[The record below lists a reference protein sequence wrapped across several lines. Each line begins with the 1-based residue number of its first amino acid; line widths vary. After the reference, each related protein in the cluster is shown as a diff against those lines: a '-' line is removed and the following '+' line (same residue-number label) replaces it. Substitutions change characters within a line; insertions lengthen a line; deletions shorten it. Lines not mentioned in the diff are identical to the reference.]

1 MSRKVEENG
10 CLSETSGPFYWEK
23 VPTHPE
29 RAAGEAMSSESSSV
43 DTQYVQ
49 ATKQQVR
56 NMVAEI
62 AQLAKSDADAA
73 QFYEALL
80 TRAVS
85 ALVATGGAIWM
96 LDDEQRLQ
104 LKYQI
109 NLQGTGLAESEEAQV
124 KHHRLLQHSLKKS
137 EGMLVAPQSGGQG
150 EEEGANPTDWL
161 LVLGPVTSDRAV
173 RGVIEIFQRPGAG
186 PVTQRGYLRF
196 LLQLCELAGN
206 YLASQKL
213 RSFEDRQTLWG
224 QLEHFTKA
232 VHASLDPLR
241 TAYTVVNEGRRL
253 IECDRVSLAISRG
266 RKCRIEAISHQD
278 TIDRRSNIAVLL
290 SQLATRVVATGE
302 PLWYAGNTEDMPP
315 QVEEAIH
322 HYVDESHAKIVGVLP
337 LLKPVGEK
345 QDEDD
350 DEPEQDT
357 VVGALIIE
365 QFDQASLSDRVR
377 KRVEVVKDH
386 AASAMTNA
394 LEHDGIF
401 LMPVWRTIG
410 KWRWIVRAKTLPKTA
425 AIASLIGILILALIL
440 IPIDFE
446 IEARGQLQ
454 PADRQDIFVEEGG
467 LIDKIYTDIQH
478 GTPVQKGQPLLKLSS
493 LDLEG
498 QLTDIQGQLN
508 ATGEQLRWINNSLA
522 GGSDDL
528 PLSERHRLRGQ
539 LMQLKKTSQSLRKQ
553 LDVLHE
559 KEKRLVI
566 KSPMS
571 GEIVTWDVRQR
582 LYGRTVEP
590 GQIVLSVAQPKNDWE
605 LELEV
610 PDDKIGYI
618 AEREVE
624 LAAEKPPR
632 TIPVT
637 YILATEPDREM
648 EGTVK
653 EIQQTAEVRKDQ
665 DNTVLILVNID
676 RDSIDPEQLRMGT
689 SVSGKLDCGRR
700 SIGFVLFHDLI
711 AWIQTKI
718 LFRL

>member
-1 MSRKVEENG
+1 MSG
-10 CLSETSGPFYWEK
+10 
-23 VPTHPE
+23 
-29 RAAGEAMSSESSSV
+29 ESSSV

-109 NLQGTGLAESEEAQV
+109 NLQGTGLAENEEAQL
-124 KHHRLLQHSLKKS
+124 KHHRLLQHSLKES
-137 EGMLVAPQSGGQG
+137 EGMLVAPQSGGEG

-161 LVLGPVTSDRAV
+161 LVLGPVVSDRAV

-213 RSFEDRQTLWG
+213 RGFEDRQTLWG

-253 IECDRVSLAISRG
+253 IECDRVSLAITRG
-266 RKCRIEAISHQD
+266 RKCHIEAISHQD
-278 TIDRRSNIAVLL
+278 TIDRRSNITVLL

-302 PLWYAGNTEDMPP
+302 PLWYVGNTEDMPP

-322 HYVDESHAKIVGVLP
+322 HYVDESHAKVVGVLP
-337 LLKPVGEK
+337 LLKPLDQKEAGEE
-345 QDEDD
+345 DES
-350 DEPEQDT
+350 EEDT
-357 VVGALIIE
+357 VVGALIVE
-365 QFDQASLSDRVR
+365 QFDQTSLSDRVR

-386 AASAMTNA
+386 ASSAMANA

-401 LMPVWRTIG
+401 LMSVWRTIG

-425 AIASLIGILILALIL
+425 AVAALIGMLILALIV

-467 LIDKIYTDIQH
+467 LIDKIYPNIHH
-478 GTPVQKGQPLLKLSS
+478 GNRVQKGQPLLKLSS

-522 GGSDDL
+522 GGSNDL

-539 LMQLKKTSQSLRKQ
+539 QMQLKKTSQSLRKQ

-590 GQIVLSVAQPKNDWE
+590 GQIVLSVAQPKKDWE

-624 LAAEKPPR
+624 LAAETPPR
-632 TIPVT
+632 TISVT
-637 YILATEPDREM
+637 YILATEPDRQM
-648 EGTVK
+648 EGKIK

-665 DNTVLILVNID
+665 ENTVLVLVQID
-676 RDSIDPEQLRMGT
+676 RDSIDPELLRMGT

-700 SIGFVLFHDLI
+700 SIGFVLFHDLM

>member
-1 MSRKVEENG
+1 
-10 CLSETSGPFYWEK
+10 
-23 VPTHPE
+23 
-29 RAAGEAMSSESSSV
+29 MSSESSSV
-43 DTQYVQ
+43 DAQYVQ

-73 QFYEALL
+73 QFYEAML

-161 LVLGPVTSDRAV
+161 LVLGPVMSDRAV

-196 LLQLCELAGN
+196 LLQLCELTGN

-232 VHASLDPLR
+232 VHASLDPIR

-337 LLKPVGEK
+337 LLKPVREK
-345 QDEDD
+345 QDEDE

-498 QLTDIQGQLN
+498 QLTDIQGQFN

-632 TIPVT
+632 AIQVT

-648 EGTVK
+648 EGMVK

>member
-1 MSRKVEENG
+1 
-10 CLSETSGPFYWEK
+10 
-23 VPTHPE
+23 
-29 RAAGEAMSSESSSV
+29 MSSESSSV

-161 LVLGPVTSDRAV
+161 LVLGPVMSDRAV

-315 QVEEAIH
+315 QVEDAIH

-689 SVSGKLDCGRR
+689 SVNGKLDCGRR

>member
-1 MSRKVEENG
+1 
-10 CLSETSGPFYWEK
+10 
-23 VPTHPE
+23 
-29 RAAGEAMSSESSSV
+29 MSSESSSV
-43 DTQYVQ
+43 DAQYVQ

-161 LVLGPVTSDRAV
+161 LVLGPVMSDRAV

-196 LLQLCELAGN
+196 LLQLCELTGN

-232 VHASLDPLR
+232 VHASLDPIR

-337 LLKPVGEK
+337 LLKPVREK
-345 QDEDD
+345 QDEDE

-632 TIPVT
+632 AIQVT

>member
-1 MSRKVEENG
+1 MS
-10 CLSETSGPFYWEK
+10 
-23 VPTHPE
+23 
-29 RAAGEAMSSESSSV
+29 GESTSV
-43 DTQYVQ
+43 DAQYVQ

-62 AQLAKSDADAA
+62 AQLAKSDADAS

-96 LDDEQRLQ
+96 LDEEQRLQ

-109 NLQGTGLAESEEAQV
+109 NLQGTGLAESEEAQR
-124 KHHRLLQHSLKKS
+124 KHHRLLQHSLTKS

-161 LVLGPVTSDRAV
+161 LVLGPVMSDRAV

-253 IECDRVSLAISRG
+253 IECDRVSLAIARG

-302 PLWYAGNTEDMPP
+302 PLWYAGNTEEMPP

-322 HYVDESHAKIVGVLP
+322 HYVDESHAKVVGVLP
-337 LLKPVGEK
+337 LLRPVEEKPEAEE
-345 QDEDD
+345 EDP
-350 DEPEQDT
+350 EPQDT
-357 VVGALIIE
+357 VVGALIVE
-365 QFDQASLSDRVR
+365 QFDQSSLTDRVR
-377 KRVEVVKDH
+377 KRVDVVKDH

-401 LMPVWRTIG
+401 LMPLWRTLG
-410 KWRWIVRAKTLPKTA
+410 KYRWIVRAKTLPKTA
-425 AIASLIGILILALIL
+425 TIAALVALLILGLIV

-467 LIDKIYTDIQH
+467 LIDKIYPDIQH
-478 GTPVQKGQPLLKLSS
+478 GSRVEKGQPLLKLSS

-508 ATGEQLRWINNSLA
+508 ATGEQMRWINNSLA
-522 GGSDDL
+522 GGTDDL

-553 LDVLHE
+553 LDVLDE
-559 KEKRLVI
+559 KEKRLII
-566 KSPMS
+566 KSPIS

-590 GQIVLSVAQPKNDWE
+590 GQIVLSVAQPENDWE

-610 PDDKIGYI
+610 PDDKIGFI
-618 AEREVE
+618 SEREVQ
-624 LAAEKPPR
+624 LAAEQPPQ
-632 TIPVT
+632 TIPVA
-637 YILATEPDREM
+637 YILATEPDHEM
-648 EGTVK
+648 EGMVK
-653 EIQQTAEVRKDQ
+653 EIQQTAEVREDQ

-676 RDSIDPEQLRMGT
+676 RDSIDPQQLRMGT
-689 SVSGKLDCGRR
+689 SVTGKLDCGRR

>member
-1 MSRKVEENG
+1 
-10 CLSETSGPFYWEK
+10 
-23 VPTHPE
+23 
-29 RAAGEAMSSESSSV
+29 MSSEQSSV
-43 DTQYVQ
+43 DAQYVQ

-62 AQLAKSDADAA
+62 AQMAKSDADAA

-96 LDDEQRLQ
+96 LDEEQRLQ

-109 NLQGTGLAESEEAQV
+109 NLQGTGLAESEEAQR
-124 KHHRLLQHSLKKS
+124 KHHRLLQQSLQKS
-137 EGMLVAPQSGGQG
+137 EGMLVAPQSGGEG
-150 EEEGANPTDWL
+150 DEEGANPTDWL
-161 LVLGPVTSDRAV
+161 LVLGPVMSDRAV

-224 QLEHFTKA
+224 QLEHFTKT
-232 VHASLDPLR
+232 VHASLDPLE

-290 SQLATRVVATGE
+290 SELATCVVATGE
-302 PLWYAGNTEDMPP
+302 PLWYLGSSEELPP

-322 HYVDESHAKIVGVLP
+322 HYVDESHAKVVGVLP
-337 LLKPVGEK
+337 LLKPI
-345 QDEDD
+345 DETQEAD
-350 DEPEQDT
+350 DEESREQDK
-357 VVGALIIE
+357 VVGALIVE
-365 QFDQASLSDRVR
+365 QLDQTKLSDRVR
-377 KRVEVVKDH
+377 KRVDVVKDH
-386 AASAMTNA
+386 AASAMANA
-394 LEHDGIF
+394 MEHDGIF
-401 LMPVWRTIG
+401 LMPVWRAIG
-410 KWRWIVRAKTLPKTA
+410 KWRWLVRAKTLPKTVTVA
-425 AIASLIGILILALIL
+425 ALVGLVILGLIVL
-440 IPIDFE
+440 PIDFE
-446 IEARGQLQ
+446 IEARGRLQ
-454 PADRQDIFVEEGG
+454 PADRQDIFVKEGG
-467 LIDKIYTDIQH
+467 LIDKIFPAAQH
-478 GTPVQKGQPLLKLSS
+478 GARVKQGEKLLKLSS

-539 LMQLKKTSQSLRKQ
+539 QMQLKKTAQSLREQ
-553 LDVLHE
+553 LDVLKA
-559 KEKRLVI
+559 KEQQLVLE
-566 KSPMS
+566 SPMD
-571 GEIVTWDVRQR
+571 GENVTWDVRQR

-590 GQIVLSVAQPKNDWE
+590 GQIVLSLAQPEKDWE

-624 LAAEKPPR
+624 LGAETPSR
-632 TIPVT
+632 TIQVT
-637 YILATEPDREM
+637 YILATEPDLELH
-648 EGTVK
+648 GSIK
-653 EIQQTAEVRKDQ
+653 EIQQTAEIRDDQ
-665 DNTVLILVNID
+665 ENTVLVLVAID
-676 RDSIDPEQLRMGT
+676 RDAIDKNQLRMGT
-689 SVSGKLDCGRR
+689 SVTAKLDCGRR
-700 SIGFVLFHDLI
+700 SIGFVLFHDLM

>member
-1 MSRKVEENG
+1 
-10 CLSETSGPFYWEK
+10 
-23 VPTHPE
+23 
-29 RAAGEAMSSESSSV
+29 MSSESSSV

-345 QDEDD
+345 QDEDE

-624 LAAEKPPR
+624 LAAEKPSR
-632 TIPVT
+632 EIQVT

-648 EGTVK
+648 DGTVK

>member
-1 MSRKVEENG
+1 
-10 CLSETSGPFYWEK
+10 
-23 VPTHPE
+23 
-29 RAAGEAMSSESSSV
+29 MSSEPSSV
-43 DTQYVQ
+43 DAQYVQ

-62 AQLAKSDADAA
+62 AQLAKSDADAT

-96 LDDEQRLQ
+96 LDEEQRLQ

-109 NLQGTGLAESEEAQV
+109 NLQGTGLAESEDAQLR
-124 KHHRLLQHSLKKS
+124 HHRLLQQSLKKP
-137 EGMLVAPQSGGQG
+137 EGMLVAPQSGGEG

-161 LVLGPVTSDRAV
+161 LVLGPVMSDRAV

-224 QLEHFTKA
+224 QLEHFTKT
-232 VHASLDPLR
+232 VHASLDPIQ

-290 SQLATRVVATGE
+290 SDLATRVVATGE
-302 PLWYAGNTEDMPP
+302 PLWYLGNTEELPP

-322 HYVDESHAKIVGVLP
+322 HYVDESHAKVVGVLP
-337 LLKPVGEK
+337 LLKPI
-345 QDEDD
+345 DEGQEN
-350 DEPEQDT
+350 DEEDAPKEV
-357 VVGALIIE
+357 VVGALIVE
-365 QFDQASLSDRVR
+365 QFDQTSLSDRVR

-386 AASAMTNA
+386 AASAMANA
-394 LEHDGIF
+394 MEHDGIF
-401 LMPVWRTIG
+401 LMPLWRGIG
-410 KWRWIVRAKTLPKTA
+410 KWRWLVRAKTLPKTA
-425 AIASLIGILILALIL
+425 TVAALVGLLILALIV

-467 LIDKIYTDIQH
+467 LIDKIFPTAAH
-478 GTPVQKGQPLLKLSS
+478 GNRVSKNDELLKLSS

-508 ATGEQLRWINNSLA
+508 ATAEQLRWINNSLA

-539 LMQLKKTSQSLRKQ
+539 QMQLKKTSQSLREQ

-566 KSPMS
+566 KSPMN

-590 GQIVLSVAQPKNDWE
+590 GQIVLSVAQPEKDWE

-624 LAAEKPPR
+624 LAAENPAR

-637 YILATEPDREM
+637 YILATEPDLELY
-648 EGTVK
+648 GVIK
-653 EIQQTAEVRKDQ
+653 EIQQTAEIRDDQ
-665 DNTVLILVNID
+665 DNTVLVLVQID
-676 RDSIDPEQLRMGT
+676 RDSIDPNQLRMGT
-689 SVSGKLDCGRR
+689 SVTAKLDCGRR
-700 SIGFVLFHDLI
+700 SIGFVLFHDLM

>member
-1 MSRKVEENG
+1 
-10 CLSETSGPFYWEK
+10 
-23 VPTHPE
+23 
-29 RAAGEAMSSESSSV
+29 MSSESSSV

-345 QDEDD
+345 QDEDE

-553 LDVLHE
+553 LDVLLE

-590 GQIVLSVAQPKNDWE
+590 GQIVLSVAQPENDWE

-624 LAAEKPPR
+624 LAAEKPSR
-632 TIPVT
+632 EIQVT

-648 EGTVK
+648 DGTVK